1 PGAGPPCDCAG
12 PRGTGPPGGA
22 GQIPWLAGITIKW
35 LETEACGHARETRAY
50 QPSPALR
57 HLIKTR
63 DQTCSFPGCRR
74 PARRCDDDHTQPFDQ
89 GGRTCE
95 CNLTPL
101 CRRHH
106 AAKQAPGWHLQQPQP
121 GTLTWTFP
129 SGRTRTVTPPPY
141 PA

>member
-1 PGAGPPCDCAG
+1 PPGAA
-12 PRGTGPPGGA
+12 RQA
-22 GQIPWLAGITIKW
+22 PWLAGITIKW
-35 LETEACGHARETRAY
+35 LETDACGHARETRAY

-106 AAKQAPGWHLQQPQP
+106 AAKQAPGWHLDQPAP
-121 GTLTWTFP
+121 GVLIWTLP
-129 SGRTRTVTPPPY
+129 SGRVHAVRRRPY